1 MRTLQRSSFFVM
13 KYYYQKPDLYSPL
26 YGERIEL
33 DHPVYKFGTL
43 YSKDNIGIIVVQKRF
58 DCKYCYWDSIDS
70 WLAND
75 IYLNPHFP
83 IYFEQNATTERPIIE
98 VRKLM
103 WALRM
108 KPLPKQYWENYI

>member
-1 MRTLQRSSFFVM
+1 M
-13 KYYYQKPDLYSPL
+13 KYFYRKPDLYFPL
-26 YGERIEL
+26 YGEQIEL

-43 YSKDNIGIIVVQKRF
+43 YSKDEVGLIVVQKHF
-58 DCKYCYWDSIDS
+58 DCKYCYWGSIDP

-75 IYLNPHFP
+75 IYLNPNFP
-83 IYFEQNATTERPIIE
+83 SYFEANASADMPIIE

-108 KPLPKQYWENYI
+108 KPLKKEYWENYI